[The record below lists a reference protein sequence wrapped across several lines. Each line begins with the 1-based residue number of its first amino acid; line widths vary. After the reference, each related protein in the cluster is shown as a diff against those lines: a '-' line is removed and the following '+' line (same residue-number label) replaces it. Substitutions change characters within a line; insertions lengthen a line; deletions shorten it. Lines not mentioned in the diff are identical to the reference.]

1 MEGSGNI
8 NYSLNKNNF
17 YKIISGSLFIF
28 LPFYYIV
35 IFISLLYL
43 YTVRYQ
49 KYFFSDRDKEYQTD
63 IDTEYFFETLSY
75 NSPLK
80 IITLSKGNKEKD
92 KYIGFTNNSYFILI
106 TSYVIALIII
116 IESLIKNLVYS
127 IYVNIIQINPNNNP
141 YKNNN
146 CIRKINEVSFTSI
159 FKNYFAISSM
169 SMNYLFPFAITILIR
184 TINFDSYDVKYSKWF
199 NYLILFLLLYPFII
213 NSISR
218 IFFYKEFQIFPNL
231 ERFLD
236 VKDNYFI
243 KVIKEDFNFKISSV
257 IIFILIIFIYC
268 YYTFIY
274 ADFKY
279 KLKERIFIYLIMF
292 LILFIVIPFFFLSF
306 GLSSVL
312 NNKNM
317 NNNSED
323 QIINNIRNNGLS
335 GLYDLLVKYNYPC
348 FLK

>member
-49 KYFFSDRDKEYQTD
+49 KYFFSDRDKAYRTD
-63 IDTEYFFETLSY
+63 VETEYFFERLSY

-80 IITLSKGNKEKD
+80 IITLSKGSKEGD
-92 KYIGFTNNSYFILI
+92 KYIGFSNSSYFILI
-106 TSYVIALIII
+106 VSYIIALFIIL
-116 IESLIKNLVYS
+116 EGLVKNLIYS
-127 IYVNIIQINPNNNP
+127 IYVNIIQINSNNNP

-146 CIRKINEVSFTSI
+146 CIRKISENSFSSI
-159 FKNYFAISSM
+159 FKNYSAISSM
-169 SMNYLFPFAITILIR
+169 SINYLFPFLIILLIR
-184 TINFDSYDVKYSKWF
+184 IIKFDSYDVKHSKWF
-199 NYLILFLLLYPFII
+199 NYIILFLIFYPFII
-213 NSISR
+213 TSISR
-218 IFFYKEFQIFPNL
+218 IFYYKELQIFPNL
-231 ERFLD
+231 VKFLD
-236 VKDNYFI
+236 LKDNYFI
-243 KVIKEDFNFKISSV
+243 KVIKEDFNFKINSV
-257 IIFILIIFIYC
+257 LIFIFITFIYC
-268 YYTFIY
+268 YYTIIY
-274 ADFKY
+274 SDFKY
-279 KLKERIFIYLIMF
+279 KVRDKIIIYIVIF
-292 LILFIVIPFFFLSF
+292 LILFILIPFFFLSF

-317 NNNSED
+317 NNSSED
-323 QIINNIRNNGLS
+323 EIINNIRNNGLS

>member
-17 YKIISGSLFIF
+17 YKIISASLFTF

-49 KYFFSDRDKEYQTD
+49 KYFFSDRIKEYRTD
-63 IDTEYFFETLSY
+63 IDTEYFFKSLSY

-80 IITLSKGNKEKD
+80 IITLSVANKEGD

-106 TSYVIALIII
+106 ITYIIALIII
-116 IESLIKNLVYS
+116 LEGLLKNLIYS
-127 IYVNIIQINPNNNP
+127 IYVNIIQINSNNNP

-146 CIRKINEVSFTSI
+146 CIRKISELSIVSIS
-159 FKNYFAISSM
+159 KNYIAISSL
-169 SMNYLFPFAITILIR
+169 SSNYLFPFIVIFLMRI
-184 TINFDSYDVKYSKWF
+184 INFDSYDVKHSKWF
-199 NYLILFLLLYPFII
+199 NYIILFLVFYPFII

-218 IFFYKEFQIFPNL
+218 IFFYKQFQIFPNL

-274 ADFKY
+274 SDFKY
-279 KLKERIFIYLIMF
+279 KFRERIIIYIIIF
-292 LILFIVIPFFFLSF
+292 LILFILIPSFFLSF